1 MKGDYVGSES
11 SPIER
16 QNGPANQISVK
27 RSVTKRSQSTDGQG
41 KRERER
47 ERANDWAGER
57 LPDAR
62 QKASSEDNE
71 VK

>member
-1 MKGDYVGSES
+1 MVARAPQLRGKM
-11 SPIER
+11 
-16 QNGPANQISVK
+16 GPANQISVK

-41 KRERER
+41 ERK
-47 ERANDWAGER
+47 NDWAGER